1 MSVSKDLYKKKVA
14 IVQSNY
20 IPWKGYFDMINMVDE
35 FIIYDDAQYT
45 KRDWRNRNKIKTK
58 NGLKWLTIPVKVK
71 GRYLQAV
78 KDVII
83 EDQNWIY
90 NHLATIKHNYSKSRY
105 FKELFPS
112 LENLYL
118 CHARNKL
125 YLSEVN
131 LIFIKFFC
139 KILKIK
145 TKITSSVN
153 YNISK
158 KDQNQKLIELCLHS
172 KAKIYLS
179 GPKAKGYIDE
189 SQFKKESIKI
199 EWYDYNGYLKY
210 KQLYDP
216 FFHNVSVIDLWL
228 NNGSNAYS
236 FLKSNKLP

>member
-1 MSVSKDLYKKKVA
+1 
-14 IVQSNY
+14 
-20 IPWKGYFDMINMVDE
+20 MVDE

-105 FKELFPS
+105 FKELFTS
-112 LENLYL
+112 LEILYL

-228 NNGSNAYS
+228 NNGSNAHS

>member
-1 MSVSKDLYKKKVA
+1 MV
-14 IVQSNY
+14 NY
-20 IPWKGYFDMINMVDE
+20 SCKGE
-35 FIIYDDAQYT
+35 
-45 KRDWRNRNKIKTK
+45 
-58 NGLKWLTIPVKVK
+58 

-118 CHARNKL
+118 CHGNKL

-139 KILKIK
+139 KIAENPK

-199 EWYDYNGYLKY
+199 EWYDYNGYSKY
-210 KQLYDP
+210 KQLCDP

-228 NNGSNAYS
+228 NNGSNAHS

>member
-1 MSVSKDLYKKKVA
+1 MPVLT
-14 IVQSNY
+14 
-20 IPWKGYFDMINMVDE
+20 FLT
-35 FIIYDDAQYT
+35 DAS
-45 KRDWRNRNKIKTK
+45 
-58 NGLKWLTIPVKVK
+58 WLDK
-71 GRYLQAV
+71 L
-78 KDVII
+78 
-83 EDQNWIY
+83 
-90 NHLATIKHNYSKSRY
+90 
-105 FKELFPS
+105 
-112 LENLYL
+112 
-118 CHARNKL
+118 L